1 VTAVYAS
8 RCAFTADVPPQE
20 LLKDAR
26 TVRAAGLSL
35 NLLCQ
40 QYPDQEL
47 ARLLERGAVV
57 QCLFLA
63 PEGSAIAAREREEGH
78 NPRTL
83 SVLTKLN
90 IQVLQRIRDRLS
102 LEARERLMIATY
114 DETIRFNIVL
124 VNDQTAVVQPYLP
137 NARGVESPTLVMEKV
152 TSTPGL
158 FETFAGVFESLWD
171 RGNLL

>member
-1 VTAVYAS
+1 
-8 RCAFTADVPPQE
+8 
-20 LLKDAR
+20 
-26 TVRAAGLSL
+26 
-35 NLLCQ
+35 
-40 QYPDQEL
+40 
-47 ARLLERGAVV
+47 
-57 QCLFLA
+57 
-63 PEGSAIAAREREEGH
+63 
-78 NPRTL
+78 
-83 SVLTKLN
+83 
-90 IQVLQRIRDRLS
+90 
-102 LEARERLMIATY
+102 MIATY